1 MGKLP
6 QMYRKQ
12 CFYIALTFLSLAWCQ
27 VVCAQEK
34 KAGGYKKY
42 SSKVRE
48 ESADDL
54 LNDAQLL
61 KGKNPGEALNKVQDA
76 LGLSLADRDILSQGR
91 CYILLGEINEQIEEW
106 KLAAENYATAYDK
119 LTEGYSGSTELKKAL
134 IGLARCN
141 LKLGNTEL
149 SLQYYQTALT
159 KNLAP
164 TEKAQIQLDI
174 SEVHYQSGNYADAL
188 ATLESISVPRLKDD
202 KLYVGIQNQKAKI
215 YARTNEVDKAKNA
228 LESSQNTARSSRGI
242 IAQKEEEDLN
252 VAKDEVAGA
261 LHEQARYDEE
271 IAVRNQAIADNLES
285 NKLSE
290 VAEDKVG
297 ISKAFEAKGETSE
310 AIREL
315 EEAALMADT
324 INNPREQ
331 ANAFLALAGLYE
343 KNGRENKALAAYK
356 NFSLAIKKSEELN
369 KTRLMEKADLIKK
382 QRDIEELTKD
392 IAIWQREET
401 IAEATVFRQQL
412 IIYGL
417 LLIVL
422 ITAVTSYFTFKNAQ
436 ASKSANQ
443 LLALKSLRSQMN
455 PHFIFNALNSVNQ
468 FVAQND
474 ERTTNKFLS
483 EFSRLMRLVMENSQE
498 DFIPLEKEQEIISLY
513 LKLEHYRFRD
523 KFDYSITV
531 DDEIKT
537 EAVQIPPM
545 LIQPYIENAVWHG
558 LRYKETKGHL
568 QLNLKRKGDG
578 LQVEITDDGIG
589 RKRSAELKTENQKLQ
604 NSTGLKNIQE
614 RLKIINKIYKA
625 HYDVQIT
632 DLDPENRTGT
642 RVVINVPEH
651 KQNGKA

>member
-1 MGKLP
+1 
-6 QMYRKQ
+6 
-12 CFYIALTFLSLAWCQ
+12 
-27 VVCAQEK
+27 
-34 KAGGYKKY
+34 
-42 SSKVRE
+42 
-48 ESADDL
+48 
-54 LNDAQLL
+54 
-61 KGKNPGEALNKVQDA
+61 
-76 LGLSLADRDILSQGR
+76 
-91 CYILLGEINEQIEEW
+91 
-106 KLAAENYATAYDK
+106 
-119 LTEGYSGSTELKKAL
+119 
-134 IGLARCN
+134 LARCHS
-141 LKLGNTEL
+141 KLGNAAL
-149 SLQYYQTALT
+149 SLEKYQEALT
-159 KNLAP
+159 KNLSAP
-164 TEKAQIQLDI
+164 QKAQIQLDI
-174 SEVHYQSGNYADAL
+174 AEVYYQTGNYSESL
-188 ATLESISVPRLKDD
+188 NTLDNITIPASKDD

-228 LESSQNTARSSRGI
+228 LESSQNTVRSSRGV
-242 IAQKEEEDLN
+242 IAQKQQEELK

-271 IAVRNQAIADNLES
+271 IALRNQAIADNLES
-285 NKLSE
+285 NKLAA

-324 INNPREQ
+324 INNPKEQ

-343 KNGRENKALAAYK
+343 RNGRENKALTAYK
-356 NFSLAIKKSEELN
+356 KFSMAVKRSEELN
-369 KTRLMEKADLIKK
+369 KTKLMEKADLIKK
-382 QRDIEELTKD
+382 QRDIEELTKE
-392 IAIWQREET
+392 IEIGQREET

-412 IIYGL
+412 VIYGL
-417 LLIVL
+417 SLIVL
-422 ITAVTSYFTFKNAQ
+422 ITAVTSYFTFRNAQ
-436 ASKSANQ
+436 ASKIANQ

-523 KFDYSITV
+523 KFDYVITV
-531 DDEIKT
+531 DDDIKSD
-537 EAVQIPPM
+537 AVQIPPM

-558 LRYKETKGHL
+558 LRYKESKGHL
-568 QLNLKRKGDG
+568 SLHLKKKDEGI
-578 LQVEITDDGIG
+578 QVEITDNGIG

-604 NSTGLKNIQE
+604 NSTGLKNIQQ

-625 HYDVQIT
+625 HYDVEIT
-632 DLDPENRTGT
+632 DLDLENNTGT
-642 RVVINVPEH
+642 KVVINVPVH

>member
-12 CFYIALTFLSLAWCQ
+12 CFYIALTFLSFAWCQ
-27 VVCAQEK
+27 VAYAQEK
-34 KAGGYKKY
+34 KAEGYKKY
-42 SSKVRE
+42 SSKVRQ

-61 KGKNPGEALNKVQDA
+61 KDKNPGEALNKVQDA
-76 LGLSLADRDILSQGR
+76 LGLSLADGDILNQGR
-91 CYILLGEINEQIEEW
+91 GYILLGEINEQIEEW

-119 LTEGYSGSTELKKAL
+119 LTERYSGSTELKKAL
-134 IGLARCN
+134 TGLARCN
-141 LKLGNTEL
+141 LKLGNTAL

-159 KNLAP
+159 QNLAP
-164 TEKAQIQLDI
+164 TEKTQIQLDI
-174 SEVHYQSGNYADAL
+174 SEVYYQTGEYADAL
-188 ATLESISVPRLKDD
+188 ATLENITVPRLKDD

-228 LESSQNTARSSRGI
+228 LQSSQNTVRSSRGV

-252 VAKDEVAGA
+252 DAKDEVVGA
-261 LHEQARYDEE
+261 LHQQARYDEE

-343 KNGRENKALAAYK
+343 KNGRENKALVAYK
-356 NFSLAIKKSEELN
+356 NFSLAVKKSEELN

-412 IIYGL
+412 VIYGL

-523 KFDYSITV
+523 KFDYLITV

-558 LRYKETKGHL
+558 LRYKQTKGHL
-568 QLNLKRKGDG
+568 HLHLRKKADG

-589 RKRSAELKTENQKLQ
+589 RKRSAELKTENQKMQ

-651 KQNGKA
+651 NQNGKA